1 MEMETVMNTEVKPQ
15 METPSERARRV
26 LGKGIRKK
34 RFRRLKNWEVK
45 NRYML
50 GLMFADDI
58 KVSDLAERIGVSPRT
73 VQAWIYEGRLPKDD
87 NIEKVCEVLRCPEDI
102 LFREIKQ

>member
-1 MEMETVMNTEVKPQ
+1 METAA
-15 METPSERARRV
+15 ERARRV

-34 RFRRLKNWEVK
+34 RFRRLKKWEVK

-58 KVSDLAERIGVSPRT
+58 KVSDMAERIGVSPRT
-73 VQAWIYEGRLPKDD
+73 VQAWIYEGRIPKDK
-87 NIEKVCEVLRCPEDI
+87 NIEKICKELDCPEDI
-102 LFREIKQ
+102 LFRELK

>member
-1 MEMETVMNTEVKPQ
+1 META
-15 METPSERARRV
+15 SERARRV

-34 RFRRLKNWEVK
+34 RFRRLKKWEVK

-58 KVSDLAERIGVSPRT
+58 KVSDMAERIGVSPRT
-73 VQAWIYEGRLPKDD
+73 VQAWLYEGRIPKDE
-87 NIEKVCEVLRCPEDI
+87 NIEKICKELNCPEEI
-102 LFREIKQ
+102 LFRDVK

>member
-1 MEMETVMNTEVKPQ
+1 META
-15 METPSERARRV
+15 SERARRV

-34 RFRRLKNWEVK
+34 RFRRLKTWEIK

-58 KVSDLAERIGVSPRT
+58 KVSDLAERIGVSART
-73 VQAWIYEGRLPKDD
+73 VQAWIYEGRIPKDE
-87 NIEKVCEVLRCPEDI
+87 NIEKVCEILKCPEDI
-102 LFREIKQ
+102 LFCELKN

>member
-1 MEMETVMNTEVKPQ
+1 MEETLQ
-15 METPSERARRV
+15 ERARRV

-34 RFRRLKNWEVK
+34 RFRRLKSWEVK

-58 KVSDLAERIGVSPRT
+58 KVSDMAERLGVSPRT
-73 VQAWIYEGRLPKDD
+73 VQAWIYEGRIPSDK
-87 NIEKVCEVLRCPEDI
+87 NIKKVCKELNCPEEI
-102 LFREIKQ
+102 LFRDLINK